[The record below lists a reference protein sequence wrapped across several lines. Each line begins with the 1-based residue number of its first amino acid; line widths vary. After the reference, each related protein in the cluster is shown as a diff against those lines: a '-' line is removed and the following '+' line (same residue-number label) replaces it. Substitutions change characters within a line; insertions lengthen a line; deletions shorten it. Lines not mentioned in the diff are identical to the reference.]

1 MGTAAL
7 CERGGGGDAW
17 AGGML
22 NAGAAAAAAA
32 TYRSRR
38 AMSEMGENDATEL
51 CGLYG
56 EAAKTP
62 PSSVFRLPAAAVP
75 AMGVLLGLTRPSEA
89 MDWPR

>member
-1 MGTAAL
+1 
-7 CERGGGGDAW
+7 
-17 AGGML
+17 ML
-22 NAGAAAAAAA
+22 NAGAAAVAAA

-62 PSSVFRLPAAAVP
+62 SSDFRLPAAAAAAAAVP
-75 AMGVLLGLTRPSEA
+75 AIGVLPGLTKPSAA
-89 MDWPR
+89 MGWPR